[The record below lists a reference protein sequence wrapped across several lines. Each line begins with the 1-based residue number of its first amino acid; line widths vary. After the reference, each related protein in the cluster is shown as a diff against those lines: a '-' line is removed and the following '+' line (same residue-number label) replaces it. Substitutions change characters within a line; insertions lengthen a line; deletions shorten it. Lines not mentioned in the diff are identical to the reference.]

1 MKKIAVSVILAT
13 LSFGTSAMKMPEA
26 DFSKVSV
33 EACQI
38 VRKVVTDAGELTKPL
53 SSPTVMEMSDHI
65 TDYNYRVMADYYE
78 AVSDAM
84 VTQNVDLLDG
94 KDIEKVEDTKRDMMD
109 ETFKGV
115 HYFVE
120 KRTCVGL

>member
-1 MKKIAVSVILAT
+1 MKKLLVGIIALGM
-13 LSFGTSAMKMPEA
+13 SFSAVAMKMPEA
-26 DFSKVSV
+26 NFSKVSM

-53 SSPTVMEMSDHI
+53 SSPTVMEMSDRI

-84 VTQNVDLLDG
+84 VTQDVDLLDD

>member
-1 MKKIAVSVILAT
+1 MKKLMVGVILAT
-13 LSFGTSAMKMPEA
+13 LSFGASAMKMPEA
-26 DFSKVSV
+26 DFSKVSM

-53 SSPTVMEMSDHI
+53 SSPTVIEMSDRI
-65 TDYNYRVMADYYE
+65 TDYKYRVMADYYE

-84 VTQNVDLLDG
+84 VTQDVDLLDS
-94 KDIEKVEDTKRDMMD
+94 KSIEKVSDTESEMMD

>member
-1 MKKIAVSVILAT
+1 MKKIMVGVILAT
-13 LSFGTSAMKMPEA
+13 LSFGASAMKMPEA
-26 DFSKVSV
+26 DFSKVST

-38 VRKVVTDAGELTKPL
+38 VHKVVTDAGELTKPL
-53 SSPTVMEMSDHI
+53 SSPTVMEMSDRI
-65 TDYNYRVMADYYE
+65 TDYNYRAMADYYE

-84 VTQNVDLLDG
+84 VTQDVDLLDD

>member
-1 MKKIAVSVILAT
+1 MKKLLVGVIALGM
-13 LSFGTSAMKMPEA
+13 SFSAVAMKMPEA
-26 DFSKVSV
+26 NFSKVSM

-53 SSPTVMEMSDHI
+53 SSPTVMEMSDRI

-84 VTQNVDLLDG
+84 VTQDVDLLDDKG
-94 KDIEKVEDTKRDMMD
+94 IEKVEDTKRDMMD

>member
-1 MKKIAVSVILAT
+1 MKKIMVGVILAT
-13 LSFGTSAMKMPEA
+13 LSFGASAMKMPEA
-26 DFSKVSV
+26 DFSKVST

-53 SSPTVMEMSDHI
+53 SSSTVMEMSDRI

-84 VTQNVDLLDG
+84 VTQGVDLLDIKG
-94 KDIEKVEDTKRDMMD
+94 IEKVEDTKRGMMD

>member
-1 MKKIAVSVILAT
+1 MKKVMVSVILAT
-13 LSFGTSAMKMPEA
+13 LSFGASAMTMPEA
-26 DFSKVSV
+26 DFSKVSI

-53 SSPTVMEMSDHI
+53 SSPTVMEMSDRI

-84 VTQNVDLLDG
+84 VTQDIDLLDD
-94 KDIEKVEDTKRDMMD
+94 KDIEKVEDTKRGMMD